1 VRQLA
6 AVVERVAPRD
16 PARWDGREKAPG
28 VGGVPVQVSPERG
41 KQLHMVVG
49 MFDRAV
55 RREEMPGRAARSVGQ
70 LFTPPALRAFWQL
83 AVDGQLRHW
92 EKDHGKPLPIA
103 SQRTVRDCLKIL
115 AGLVVE
121 PGKRVRLPVVEQPG
135 LKPTVG
141 AGQVTALYRELVDL
155 AGSGPLE
162 REGLGIKA
170 QERARL
176 LALVSV
182 VLDTGARVGEL
193 ERMNVDDLAEDLSE
207 VTVTRRPQNPGVG
220 YEEVAYRLGVSRSS
234 VARVAGGGT
243 DPHVSEA
250 LRQEVLREVEA
261 IRAEGPRV
269 ERYALR
275 EGTRVAL
282 RRWLAVRDELVA
294 PLEGGKSALWVTVLA
309 SKAGPPGVRI
319 RAQGLGQSYARGVH
333 AINWLMAGQPGWE
346 PLPVRME
353 QLRRSV
359 DAEPLEDQDAD
370 GVIVPVRQQG

>member
-1 VRQLA
+1 
-6 AVVERVAPRD
+6 
-16 PARWDGREKAPG
+16 
-28 VGGVPVQVSPERG
+28 
-41 KQLHMVVG
+41 
-49 MFDRAV
+49 
-55 RREEMPGRAARSVGQ
+55 
-70 LFTPPALRAFWQL
+70 
-83 AVDGQLRHW
+83 
-92 EKDHGKPLPIA
+92 
-103 SQRTVRDCLKIL
+103 LKIL
-115 AGLVVE
+115 AGLVVP
-121 PGKRVRLPVVEQPG
+121 PGKRVRLPVVEKPE
-135 LKPTVG
+135 LKPTVN

-170 QERARL
+170 QERSRL

-282 RRWLAVRDELVA
+282 RRWLAVREDLVA
-294 PLEGGKSALWVTVLA
+294 EVEGGRSGLWVTVFP

-319 RAQGLGQSYARGVH
+319 RAQGLGQSYARGVT
-333 AINWLMAGQPGWE
+333 AINFVMAGQPGWE

-359 DAEPLEDQDAD
+359 DVEPLEDEAGQ
-370 GVIVPVRQQG
+370 